1 MRNSPKSDVTIRR
14 LKKEDAVDVKRI
26 YEAITKRS
34 EKLDIQWIVEDRAEK
49 TLDASFVA
57 EFDGNVVGYMI
68 SYIASGNFGVD
79 RCAWISMFGV
89 EPKFMGQGIGRSLA
103 REIFR
108 FYKEKDVTDVFT
120 SVRWDYTDILSFFK
134 TLGFHRSEY
143 LHLHKVLR

>member
-1 MRNSPKSDVTIRR
+1 MKNLPTSDVTVRR
-14 LKKEDAVDVKRI
+14 LKKEDAADVKRI

-49 TLDASFVA
+49 SLDASFVA

-68 SYIASGNFGVD
+68 SYITSGNFGVD

-89 EPKFMGQGIGRSLA
+89 EPKFMGQGIGRRLA
-103 REIFR
+103 GEIFR
-108 FYKEKDVTDVFT
+108 YYKEKDVTDVFT

-134 TLGFHRSEY
+134 TLGFQRSEY
-143 LHLHKVLR
+143 LHLHKVLQ